1 MKDET
6 IIKIVA
12 IVSLVVLEVVNLLT
26 TKYDGAVIGSISA
39 VIGGIAGYEIGKK
52 KGVRND

>member
-12 IVSLVVLEVVNLLT
+12 ICALIVLEVVNLLT

>member
-26 TKYDGAVIGSISA
+26 TQYDGAVIGSISA
-39 VIGGIAGYEIGKK
+39 VIGGIAGYEVGKLR
-52 KGVRND
+52 GVKNG

>member
-1 MKDET
+1 MKDQT
-6 IIKIVA
+6 LVKIVA
-12 IVSLVVLEVVNLLT
+12 IGALVLLEIINLMT
-26 TKYDGAVIGSISA
+26 AQYDGAVIGSISA

>member
-1 MKDET
+1 MKDQT

-26 TKYDGAVIGSISA
+26 AQYDGAVIGSISA
-39 VIGGIAGYEIGKK
+39 IIGGIAGYEIGKK
-52 KGVRND
+52 KGVRNG